1 MSVRNDTLWMARWHD
16 IEVERE
22 RGSHGGNDRRRDLG
36 GGSINESLDRAV
48 VEVNCG
54 DRATAAAGHVL
65 VAGSATAEAEDLLA
79 APSDPGEIRRLT
91 ILFADLV
98 DSTALSTRVDPET
111 YRLVVG
117 RYREQVLQIV
127 ERLEGHVGSVN
138 GDGLLAV
145 FGYPTAHEDDARR
158 AVAAGIDITREVARI
173 SEAARRRFGFD
184 IAVRVGVHRGPVYL
198 DTAQDDLYGLAAN
211 LAARVSGLAPPGSVV
226 VSDAVAPL
234 IVGIFDTESRP
245 PALVKGV
252 ETPVAYHLITGE
264 RAEPARLTRGP
275 LVGREGEVARLQED
289 WACAQAAS
297 LATGIVFRGEAGIGK
312 SRLVAAAV
320 DLAER
325 SGAAVL
331 ELAGSQRHADVG
343 LYAVRRLIERRC
355 GIERYS
361 APADRLRLLSNE
373 IDVRG
378 LDRATTV
385 PLLAPVLG
393 IGPQHGYQPVPAEG
407 FRLQE
412 LIVAAVHQYL
422 EACLGEEAALV
433 VAEDLHWFDS
443 ASLVVLGGLLGANPG
458 SYLVVMTGRPD
469 GWLDDGWPVTTF
481 NLAPLTDAQTD
492 ELVDQLDPAASAAQK
507 AAIRQRCDGI
517 PFYIEQVVAG
527 LTETGVP
534 ETLYE
539 PLLARL
545 RASANAIPV
554 VEAAAI
560 IGRHLDSDLLCS
572 VVDLS
577 EEEVDDVIEELEAA
591 MVLEP
596 WGTGGWRFR
605 HELLREVAAELAP
618 ASVRRGLHAKVAD
631 ALSGDAGGDADWRLV
646 AGHFERAERFHEA
659 ASAYQR
665 ASNDA
670 RRRGALLEARTH
682 LTHALGQLDRATPG
696 PERDRHEMAARL
708 RRGILISVAEGYQ
721 SRAAAAD
728 FERCL
733 QLGGTDLRE
742 DELFATLTALGNYC
756 LARADLARAAQ
767 VINSL
772 RAGLEG
778 RQWFRPAADMLIGLL
793 ACLRGEFDA
802 GCRHL
807 EAATTGVAA
816 ANHHN
821 AVAVWRFVPN
831 EPVTSAH
838 IHLALVALVRGDLR
852 GGETELSIAADRVAR
867 LSFPQGPYMH
877 AWMLFL
883 DSWMRVEAGQLD
895 RAAVLAANLL
905 EVAERH
911 GFDIWRLRAAFL
923 EAVVGGLAALDG
935 DDVDKA
941 KATAHIATVTMLL
954 DEMRTREVNMYSTFY
969 DAVLG
974 RLFIAAGQVEQ
985 AGAHLSAGLTLAQD
999 TEMHFYDSELLR
1011 LRAQTH
1017 TDRSAIQADLRAA
1030 LELARR
1036 QGAALFELRAALDDF
1051 ESGGESARAALVAAV
1066 GRVPAESWMRDVAR
1080 ARTVLKQTNG

>member
-1 MSVRNDTLWMARWHD
+1 MARCHD

-22 RGSHGGNDRRRDLG
+22 RDSHRGNDRGRDLSG
-36 GGSINESLDRAV
+36 ISIDELLDRAV
-48 VEVNCG
+48 VEVNRG
-54 DRATAAAGHVL
+54 DLASATATATAAAGQVL
-65 VAGSATAEAEDLLA
+65 AAGSATAEAEDLLA

-145 FGYPTAHEDDARR
+145 FGHPTAHEDDARR
-158 AVAAGIDITREVARI
+158 AVAAGLDITREVARI

-198 DTAQDDLYGLAAN
+198 HTAQDDLYGLAAN

-234 IVGIFDTESRP
+234 IVGIFETESRP

-264 RAEPARLTRGP
+264 RAEPARLPRGP
-275 LVGREGEVARLQED
+275 LVGREGEVAQLQKD
-289 WACAQAAS
+289 WACAQAGS
-297 LATGIVFRGEAGIGK
+297 LSTGEVFRGEAGIGK

-320 DLAER
+320 DLAEG

-331 ELAGSQRHADVG
+331 ELAGSQIHADVG
-343 LYAVRRLIERRC
+343 LYPVRRLIERHC
-355 GIERYS
+355 GIERFS
-361 APADRLRLLSNE
+361 PPADRLRLLSNE
-373 IDVRG
+373 IDIRG
-378 LDRATTV
+378 LDRATVV

-407 FRLQE
+407 VRLQE
-412 LIVAAVHQYL
+412 LIVAGVHQYL

-554 VEAAAI
+554 VEAAAV
-560 IGRHLDSDLLCS
+560 IGRHIDRDLLCT

-577 EEEVDDVIEELEAA
+577 DEKVDDVIEELEAA
-591 MVLEP
+591 MVLER
-596 WGTGGWRFR
+596 GTDGWRFR

-646 AGHFERAERFHEA
+646 AGHFERAEQFHEA

-670 RRRGALLEARTH
+670 RRRGALAEARTH

-696 PERDRHEMAARL
+696 PERERHEMAARL
-708 RRGILISVAEGYQ
+708 RRGVLISVAEGYQ

-733 QLGGTDLRE
+733 HLGGTDLRE

-756 LARADLARAAQ
+756 LARADLGRAAQ

-793 ACLRGEFDA
+793 ACLGGEFDA

-807 EAATTGVAA
+807 DAATTSVAA
-816 ANHHN
+816 ANHHDV
-821 AVAVWRFVPN
+821 VAVWRFVPN

-852 GGETELSIAADRVAR
+852 GGETELSIAADRAAR

-923 EAVVGGLAALDG
+923 EAVVSGLAALDG
-935 DDVDKA
+935 GDGDKA
-941 KATAHIATVTMLL
+941 KAAAHIVNATTLL
-954 DEMRTREVNMYSTFY
+954 DELRTREVNMYSTFY

-974 RLFIAAGQVEQ
+974 RLLIAAGQVEQ
-985 AGAHLSAGLTLAQD
+985 AGARLSTGLTLAQD

-1017 TDRSAIQADLRAA
+1017 TDRSAIQADLHAA
-1030 LELARR
+1030 LLLARR
-1036 QGAALFELRAALDDF
+1036 QGAALFELRSALDDF
-1051 ESGGESARAALVAAV
+1051 DLRGESARAALVAAV
-1066 GRVPAESWMRDVAR
+1066 GRVPAESAMRDVAR